1 MPKKKSRIFFKK
13 KIKNAYK
20 KKSTQKNEEF
30 LDCAVMKQIKNK
42 KIKENPHETNKK
54 KIYDKKTIFSPFFFF
69 AEFWPRCLQFPR
81 VKLWA

>member
-1 MPKKKSRIFFKK
+1 MPKKNPEFFFKK

-54 KIYDKKTIFSPFFFF
+54 N
-69 AEFWPRCLQFPR
+69 L
-81 VKLWA
+81 